1 MSKDSEK
8 GRLGQSFDDF
18 LKEEG
23 IYDEVVETAVKRVI
37 ARQLSE
43 IMQEQKITKVE
54 MARRL
59 ATSRAQLNRLL
70 DPNNDSVTLGMLSR
84 AAKAVGRNIRLEL
97 A

>member
-1 MSKDSEK
+1 MTNPHIGSN
-8 GRLGQSFDDF
+8 FDDF
-18 LKEEG
+18 LADEAMLEEATA
-23 IYDEVVETAVKRVI
+23 VAVKRVI
-37 ARQLSE
+37 AWQLSE

-70 DPNNDSVTLGMLSR
+70 DPDNDSVTLGMLSR
-84 AAKAVGRNIRLEL
+84 AARAVGRNIRLEL

>member
-1 MSKDSEK
+1 MSDETQK
-8 GRLGQSFDDF
+8 GRLGASFDEF

-23 IYDEVVETAVKRVI
+23 IYEEVTQTAVKRVI
-37 ARQLSE
+37 AWQISE
-43 IMQEQKITKVE
+43 IMRQQKITKVE

-70 DPNNDSVTLGMLSR
+70 DPDNDSVTLGMLSR